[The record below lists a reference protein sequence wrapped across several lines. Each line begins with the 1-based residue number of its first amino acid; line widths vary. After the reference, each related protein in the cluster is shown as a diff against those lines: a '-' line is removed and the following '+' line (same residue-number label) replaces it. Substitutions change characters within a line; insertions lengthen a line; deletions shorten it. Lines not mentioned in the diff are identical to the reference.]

1 MAASDC
7 WGEKPMTTHQADVCI
22 VGGGPAGLTLAL
34 LLAQSGAEVVVVEK
48 ARTLEREYRG
58 EILQPGALQLLD
70 QLALLAPVRRRGG
83 YELSRFQLVE
93 GGKILMNIDYRRLLR
108 PYDYLFSVPQRHLL
122 EELQARCAAHSGFKQ
137 LFGTAVHTLLREGDR
152 VTGIRCG
159 SGDQEQTVLAR
170 CVVGADGRYS
180 RVRKLAGIG
189 YQRIEAFEHDVLW
202 FKLPA
207 PDRAQHDVRVMRDA
221 GSPMLV
227 HDSYPGRLQLG
238 WTLPHRGYRDLAA
251 NGVGAVKEAIA
262 TAAPLYRD
270 LIMEKI
276 TSLNDL
282 TLLDV
287 FAGTAQTW
295 AADGLLLIGDAAHT
309 HGPIGAQGINL
320 ALQDAAVA
328 HEVLLA
334 GLRAGDMGRHLLT
347 RVEARRRPA
356 IDRVMTLQGRQAK
369 AMLSTGRLASAVR
382 PAAAKILAHTPLYR
396 KVLEEIAFGDR
407 GVQIRTDLFAGHRET
422 VR

>member
-1 MAASDC
+1 MVASDC
-7 WGEKPMTTHQADVCI
+7 WGEEPMVTHQADVCI

-34 LLAQSGAEVVVVEK
+34 LLVRSGAEVIVAEK
-48 ARTLEREYRG
+48 ARSLEREYRG

-70 QLALLAPVRRRGG
+70 QLELLTPVRRRGG

-93 GGKILMNIDYRRLLR
+93 RGKVLMNIDYRRL
-108 PYDYLFSVPQRHLL
+108 PQPHDYLFSVPQRHIL
-122 EELQARCAAHSGFKQ
+122 EELQAACAAHAGFRH
-137 LFGTAVHTLLREGDR
+137 LPGAVAHTLLRDGDR
-152 VTGIRCG
+152 VTGVLCG
-159 SGDQEQTVLAR
+159 SGEQEQSVLAR

-189 YQRIEAFEHDVLW
+189 YDRIEAFEHDVLW

-207 PDRAQHDVRVMRDA
+207 ADRTVHDVRVIRDG
-221 GSPMLV
+221 GSPVLV
-227 HDSYPGRLQLG
+227 HDSYPGRLQVG

-251 NGVGAVKEAIA
+251 NGIGPVKEAIA
-262 TAAPLYRD
+262 TAIPEYRD
-270 LIMEKI
+270 LIMEQI

-287 FAGTAQTW
+287 FAGTARTW

-334 GLRAGDMGRHLLT
+334 ALRAGDTGSQRLAPL
-347 RVEARRRPA
+347 EARRRPA
-356 IDRVMTLQGRQAK
+356 IEGVMTLQGRQAK
-369 AMLSTGRLASAVR
+369 AMLATGRLARAVR
-382 PAAAKILAHTPLYR
+382 PAAAKVLAYTPLYR
-396 KVLEEIAFGDR
+396 KVLEQIAFGDR
-407 GVQIRTDLFAGHRET
+407 GIQIRTDLFAGRET

>member
-1 MAASDC
+1 M
-7 WGEKPMTTHQADVCI
+7 EQADVCI

-34 LLAQSGAEVVVVEK
+34 LLVRSGAEVIVVEK
-48 ARTLEREYRG
+48 ARSLEREYRG
-58 EILQPGALQLLD
+58 EILQPGALLLLD
-70 QLALLAPVRRRGG
+70 QLGLLAPVRRRGG

-93 GGKILMNIDYRRLLR
+93 HGKILMDIDYRRLLR

-122 EELQARCAAHSGFKQ
+122 EELQAACTAHTGFKQ
-137 LFGTAVHTLLREGDR
+137 LSGTAAHALLREGDR

-207 PDRAQHDVRVMRDA
+207 PDRAVHDIRVMRDS

-238 WTLPHRGYRDLAA
+238 WTLPHRGYRELAA
-251 NGVGAVKEAIA
+251 GGIGPVKEAIA
-262 TAAPLYRD
+262 SAAPAYRD
-270 LIMEKI
+270 LIMEQI

-287 FAGTAQTW
+287 FAGAAQAW

-334 GLRAGDMGRHLLT
+334 ALHAGDTGGHMLAPF
-347 RVEARRRPA
+347 EERRRPA

-369 AMLSTGRLASAVR
+369 AMLSTGRLARVVR
-382 PAAAKILAHTPLYR
+382 PAAAKVLAHTPLYR
-396 KVLEEIAFGDR
+396 KVLGQIAFGDR
-407 GVQIRTDLFAGHRET
+407 GIRIRTDLFAGPRRDPADPRET